1 MSEFE
6 IGKIYSR
13 RTHIHARFGGQQQ
26 GGISTPASAPII
38 FLFSGESG
46 EQYGYKDGWTK
57 ENVFLY
63 TGEGQDGD
71 MAFKGGN
78 KAVKDH
84 AVNGKDLLVFE
95 ALGKGQGYRFL
106 GVFCCTSWE
115 YRKAPDA
122 KGVQRQVI
130 VFHLIQLNDGAV
142 SNGHDI
148 PIPHSA
154 TPLEELRRRAMEAS
168 VTAPQLSPKESRH
181 LYYERSEAVRQYVLA
196 RAAGVCEACR
206 KSA

>member
-1 MSEFE
+1 LKHSAK
-6 IGKIYSR
+6 GR
-13 RTHIHARFGGQQQ
+13 
-26 GGISTPASAPII
+26 GIA
-38 FLFSGESG
+38 
-46 EQYGYKDGWTK
+46 
-57 ENVFLY
+57 
-63 TGEGQDGD
+63 
-71 MAFKGGN
+71 
-78 KAVKDH
+78 
-84 AVNGKDLLVFE
+84 
-95 ALGKGQGYRFL
+95 FL
-106 GVFCCTSWE
+106 GVFCCMSWE
-115 YRKAPDA
+115 CRKALDA

-181 LYYERSEAVRQYVLA
+181 LYYERSEAVRQHVLA

-206 KSA
+206 QSAPFARPDGSPYLEPHHTRRLSDGGPDDPRYVAGICPTCHRRIHYCTDGDAVNSRVMAYVARIET